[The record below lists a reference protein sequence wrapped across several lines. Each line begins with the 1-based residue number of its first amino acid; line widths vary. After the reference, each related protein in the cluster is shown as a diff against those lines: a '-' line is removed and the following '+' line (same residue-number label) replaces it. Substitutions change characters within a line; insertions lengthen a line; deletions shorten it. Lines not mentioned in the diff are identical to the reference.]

1 MQKNIPIQG
10 EMSIKKENIQR
21 SWYRFSRNPL
31 SIIGLVGICVIIFIA
46 AFAPYIA
53 PSPESAGMYINFSE
67 ANKPPGLVHLCGTD
81 EMGRDILSRVFF
93 GFRLSLLMAIIVL
106 SLVVPL
112 GICMGLVAGYFKGS
126 FISTIIMRITDI
138 FLAIPA
144 LLLALVVCS
153 ILTPGV
159 INAMAAVSIAWWP
172 WYCRMVYGTVSSLKE
187 EFFIQSAE
195 VIGASKTHI
204 LFREILPNCL
214 SPILTK
220 MSLDAG
226 VIILIGASIS
236 FVGLGAQPPTPD
248 LGSMV
253 AAGCKFLPDQWWISV
268 FPAIAMMFIV
278 LSFNLLGD
286 GICEIFKTGRG

>member
-1 MQKNIPIQG
+1 MQKNIRIQG
-10 EMSIKKENIQR
+10 EVSIKKENIQR

-31 SIIGLVGICVIIFIA
+31 SIIGLVGICSIIFIA

-67 ANKPPGLVHLCGTD
+67 ANKPPDLVHLCGTD

-112 GICMGLVAGYFKGS
+112 GVGMGLVAGYFKGS

-144 LLLALVVCS
+144 LLLALIVCS

-159 INAMAAVSIAWWP
+159 INAMAAVSMVWWP
-172 WYCRMVYGTVSSLKE
+172 WYCRMVYGTVSSLKG

-253 AAGCKFLPDQWWISV
+253 AAGCKFLPEQWWISV

-278 LSFNLLGD
+278 LFFNLLGD